1 MERVEL
7 DLSQAELEN
16 VLHFSGAI
24 GKEEVEFQFADRVK
38 RPPPAKY
45 VLFDQCGSEKV
56 VVVHSDGVS
65 PVLPDALVHDHN
77 TTGSQTLQAL
87 LSSAGLQDKACD
99 LQVYK
104 NAMAA
109 ALLEFESSHS
119 GEERLELFD
128 SMEQPLQA
136 NSGSWQ
142 ENTDD
147 LDALMESDEEEVSE
161 LNSASVTSALT
172 REDHSGGVELSGY
185 LSSEGETDGKGRSSR
200 RSRDCRLSVRSTRS
214 SKKSRRQT
222 IKYKI
227 QVLRNII
234 PGGAGMEAAS
244 VLEETI
250 RYITS
255 LESMIL
261 QFKAMKSE
269 QPRPCCN

>member
-1 MERVEL
+1 MESVEL

-24 GKEEVEFQFADRVK
+24 GKEEVEFQIADRVK
-38 RPPPAKY
+38 RPPRAKY

-65 PVLPDALVHDHN
+65 PRPYEVLPDPLVHDHN

-87 LSSAGLQDKACD
+87 LSSAGLQDQTCD

-161 LNSASVTSALT
+161 LNSASVTSDLT

-255 LESMIL
+255 LESMVRSTSS
-261 QFKAMKSE
+261 K
-269 QPRPCCN
+269 P